1 MKFPKKQIYFFYG
14 NEEEKLNQARVEL
27 VSFLLSKEEREQNY
41 VEFSPSGMKK
51 HLPLASIMPELLADL
66 GTMSFFPD
74 SKRVIVVYNLQELYG
89 GERGKRRPP
98 REKGKKGKK
107 GEKEEKGKITPEAYF
122 IKYLQDQLPETNN
135 VLILINVEDLE
146 ENIRIAENSTL
157 VKALVKLGHH
167 EHKQFSSRAL
177 RWDLEDALKERNL
190 QKTVEITRSW
200 IDKDEKSARRGIFQV
215 TLRLMIL
222 MLQAKISLKKKDTFN
237 LQSDLIKTLFPHD
250 LEYNYLKEHDFVQK
264 KIMEGQKRYTTGEL
278 MEALQ
283 KLLPINQYLYP
294 LTTDPYVPDF
304 QIVMERF
311 FVELIGRRR

>member
-1 MKFPKKQIYFFYG
+1 MKFPQKQIYFFYG
-14 NEEEKLNQARVEL
+14 NEEERLNQARLEL
-27 VSFLLSKEEREQNY
+27 VSFLLPKEEREENY
-41 VEFSPSGMKK
+41 VEFSPSATKK
-51 HLPLASIMPELLADL
+51 YLPLASIMPELLAEL

-74 SKRVIVVYNLQELYG
+74 SKRVVIVYNLQELYG

-98 REKGKKGKK
+98 REKGEK

-122 IKYLQDQLPETNN
+122 IKYLQDQLPQTNN

-167 EHKQFSSRAL
+167 EHKQFSSTAL
-177 RWDLEDALKERNL
+177 KFKLEDAIRERNL
-190 QKTVEITRSW
+190 PKTIDISRSW
-200 IDKDEKSARRGIFQV
+200 IEKDEKSSSRGIFQS
-215 TLRLMIL
+215 TLRMMIL

-237 LQSDLIKTLFPHD
+237 LQSDLTKTLFPQD
-250 LEYNYLKEHDFVQK
+250 LKYNYLKEHDFVQK
-264 KIMEGQKRYTTGEL
+264 KVMDGQKRYSTGEL

-283 KLLPINQYLYP
+283 KLLSINQYLYP

-311 FVELIGRRR
+311 FVELISQRR

>member
-1 MKFPKKQIYFFYG
+1 
-14 NEEEKLNQARVEL
+14 
-27 VSFLLSKEEREQNY
+27 
-41 VEFSPSGMKK
+41 VEFSPSATKK
-51 HLPLASIMPELLADL
+51 YLPLASIMPELLAEL

-74 SKRVIVVYNLQELYG
+74 SKRVVIVYNLQELYG

-98 REKGKKGKK
+98 REKGEK
-107 GEKEEKGKITPEAYF
+107 GEKEEKGKITPESYF
-122 IKYLQDQLPETNN
+122 IKYLQDQLPQTNN

-177 RWDLEDALKERNL
+177 RWDLEDALRERNL
-190 QKTVEITRSW
+190 QKTIDISRSW
-200 IDKDEKSARRGIFQV
+200 MDKDQDSARRGIFQV
-215 TLRLMIL
+215 TLRMMIL

-237 LQSDLIKTLFPHD
+237 LQSDLTKTLFPQD
-250 LEYNYLKEHDFVQK
+250 LKYNYLKEHDFVQK
-264 KIMEGQKRYTTGEL
+264 KVMDGQKRYSTGEL

-283 KLLPINQYLYP
+283 KLLSINQYLYP

-311 FVELIGRRR
+311 FVELISQRR